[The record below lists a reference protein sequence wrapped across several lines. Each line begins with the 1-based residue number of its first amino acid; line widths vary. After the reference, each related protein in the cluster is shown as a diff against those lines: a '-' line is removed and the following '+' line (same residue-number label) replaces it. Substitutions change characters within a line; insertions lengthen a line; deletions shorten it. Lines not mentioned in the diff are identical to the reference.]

1 LSSFILPT
9 ARVLL
14 KNNQF
19 SYTSLK
25 ELEDHVPDHFFW
37 EIPEFPKPY
46 AIAAFSVGSGR
57 KVENRMRQGLARLPI
72 SQVWHFGFA
81 F

>member
-1 LSSFILPT
+1 MFPII
-9 ARVLL
+9 
-14 KNNQF
+14 F
-19 SYTSLK
+19 FG
-25 ELEDHVPDHFFW
+25 EL
-37 EIPEFPKPY
+37 PEFPKPY

-72 SQVWHFGFA
+72 SQLWHFGFA